1 MIFPAFAEGHF
12 IVGWVELPGSRL
24 ACFMIE
30 TASASLPDRMVQRDN
45 SLRLEF
51 GSLYDLIELG
61 GCDAYAGCV
70 DGAVGSCL
78 LS

>member
-1 MIFPAFAEGHF
+1 
-12 IVGWVELPGSRL
+12 
-24 ACFMIE
+24 MIE